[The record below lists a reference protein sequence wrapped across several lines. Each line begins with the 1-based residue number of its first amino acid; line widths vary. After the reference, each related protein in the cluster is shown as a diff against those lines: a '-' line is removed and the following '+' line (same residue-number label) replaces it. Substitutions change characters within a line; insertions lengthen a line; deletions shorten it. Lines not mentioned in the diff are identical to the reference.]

1 MRILIISNL
10 FPPFILGGAEVS
22 TDSLAG
28 WLVSRGHDVCV
39 LSSAP
44 RPTNVESTVRAD
56 GVRIERR
63 YFPNRYSVYDAVQ
76 HSTVEKTAWHI
87 RDHFLAESEVI
98 CREVIESFQPDI
110 VNTHDLQGIG
120 YNILREIGRQGL
132 PCVQTLH
139 DFGFLCVNMNM
150 FRGGEPCGRRHFICS
165 VSAMVKRAYFS
176 SISRLAFWSPSQ
188 ALIDLYRPSLPA
200 HTEAVCIPLPLFFS
214 PRPKSARV
222 GASGSGGVVRLLFV
236 GQVTEAKGIEFVL
249 RILEPLAAHY
259 SFEIVIVGSGPILGR
274 LRERYERAAWVKF
287 AGRVPT
293 AEVAGYMVSSDL
305 MLFPSLW
312 FENSPLVVR
321 QANQLGLPILASCV
335 GGIPELVG
343 HGVNGLLLPPGDEEQ
358 WRNCLGELLGC
369 PDKLQRLGAG
379 ARESAS
385 DYDGDLLGEAVVR
398 LYERTIGAGNLP
410 VAAPPTEAVAV

>member
-1 MRILIISNL
+1 
-10 FPPFILGGAEVS
+10 
-22 TDSLAG
+22 
-28 WLVSRGHDVCV
+28 
-39 LSSAP
+39 
-44 RPTNVESTVRAD
+44 
-56 GVRIERR
+56 
-63 YFPNRYSVYDAVQ
+63 
-76 HSTVEKTAWHI
+76 
-87 RDHFLAESEVI
+87 VI

>member
-1 MRILIISNL
+1 MRVLIISNL

-44 RPTNVESTVRAD
+44 RSANVESIVRAD

-76 HSTVEKTAWHI
+76 HTAIQKAAWHI
-87 RDHFLAESEVI
+87 RDHFLPESEAI
-98 CREVIESFQPDI
+98 CREVIESFRPDV

-120 YNILREIGRQGL
+120 YNILCEIGRQGL

-139 DFGFLCVNMNM
+139 DFGFVCVNMNM
-150 FRGGEPCGRRHFICS
+150 FRGGEPCARRHFVCS
-165 VSAMVKRAYFS
+165 VSAMVKRSYFS

-188 ALIDLYRPSLPA
+188 ALIDLYRPSLPP
-200 HTEAVCIPLPLFFS
+200 HREVVCIPLPLFFS
-214 PRPKSARV
+214 DPPARSHAD
-222 GASGSGGVVRLLFV
+222 GRDGVVRLLFV

-249 RILEPLAAHY
+249 RVLEPLAALHI
-259 SFEIVIVGSGPILGR
+259 FELVIVGSGPILGR
-274 LRERYERAAWVKF
+274 LRECYERAAWVKF

-293 AEVAGYMVSSDL
+293 AEVAAYMTSSDL

-312 FENSPLVVR
+312 FENAPLVVR
-321 QANQLGLPILASCV
+321 QANQLGLPILASSV

-343 HGVNGLLLPPGDEEQ
+343 HGINGLLLPPGREEE
-358 WRNCLGELLGC
+358 WRTCLGELLAH
-369 PDKLQRLGAG
+369 PEKLQRLGVV

-385 DYDGDLLGEAVVR
+385 DYDAHLLGEAVVR
-398 LYERTIGAGNLP
+398 LYERTIGPDGVPA
-410 VAAPPTEAVAV
+410 AAPPTEEVAV